1 MKRKT
6 ANIIFS
12 PVTATQRIT
21 AKPSAPARIQRNLRK
36 DK

>member
-1 MKRKT
+1 MRLKT
-6 ANIIFS
+6 ANINLS

-21 AKPSAPARIQRNLRK
+21 AKPSVPIALKQNLRK

>member
-12 PVTATQRIT
+12 PVTAAQRIT
-21 AKPSAPARIQRNLRK
+21 ASPSVPTAQKRNLRK
-36 DK
+36 VK